1 VVREH
6 RLTGRWAAA
15 AALTALL
22 AFAAAGCGGGGS
34 SETPSAF
41 IKRIL
46 RLEIAGQ
53 WAKQW
58 EDLNPGHQK
67 LISQEQFVTCSRRQ
81 KTTLGTPA
89 STITVKSV
97 KDAPLDVRG
106 VSEDTSKLLTVELV
120 PTPGAA
126 PETFHIHVVRD
137 NGRWTWILGPDY
149 LEALAHKKCVDGSPL
164 PP

>member
-1 VVREH
+1 MARDR
-6 RLTGRWAAA
+6 RLTGCWAVAV
-15 AALTALL
+15 ALTALL
-22 AFAAAGCGGGGS
+22 AFTAAGCGGGS
-34 SETPSAF
+34 SESPGAF
-41 IKRIL
+41 ITSVL
-46 RLEIAGQ
+46 RQEIAGQ

-58 EDLNPGHQK
+58 ETLNPGHQK

-97 KDAPLDVRG
+97 KDVPLDVRG
-106 VSEDTSKLLTVELV
+106 VSEDTSKLVTVELV

-137 NGRWTWILGPDY
+137 NGKWTWILGPDY
-149 LEALAHKKCVDGSPL
+149 LEALAHEKCVDGSPL